1 LDEISSTLTNYFS
14 TYSVT
19 DVFLNV
25 WKVNDIKDKF
35 FILHLCWKASMIFT
49 KLIKV
54 DQLINKHAAH
64 INFQNASFFYIT
76 KIIKISSDIEN
87 NGCELDWRIL

>member
-1 LDEISSTLTNYFS
+1 
-14 TYSVT
+14 
-19 DVFLNV
+19 
-25 WKVNDIKDKF
+25 
-35 FILHLCWKASMIFT
+35 MIFT